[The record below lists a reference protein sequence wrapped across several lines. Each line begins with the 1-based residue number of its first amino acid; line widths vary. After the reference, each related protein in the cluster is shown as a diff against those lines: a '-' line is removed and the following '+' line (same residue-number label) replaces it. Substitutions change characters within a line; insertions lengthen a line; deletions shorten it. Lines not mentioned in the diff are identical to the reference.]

1 MNAVQWFEIPAL
13 NLERAFE
20 FYFSVLNGNVRKGT
34 FLEQEI
40 ILFNVPF
47 VSGEAVGGSIVQRE
61 SVKPSSDGVILYISA
76 FGKLDEAVSKVE
88 AAGGKVIVPRLDL
101 GKFGVIAIII
111 DSEGNRI
118 GLISHE

>member
-13 NLERAFE
+13 DLDRAFE
-20 FYFSVLNGNVRKGT
+20 FYFTVLNGNVRKGT

-47 VSGEAVGGSIVQRE
+47 ASGEAVGGSIVQRE

-76 FGKLDEAVSKVE
+76 FGKLDDAVAKVE
-88 AAGGKVIVPRLDL
+88 AAGGQVIVPRLDL

-118 GLISHE
+118 GLISNE